1 MPIWSLGIILRI
13 VIKINVLPARPLA
26 VVVHLILTALKR
38 ILVRMLILLGIGVLI
53 ILLIIT
59 LRWRRRLPL
68 LLLVFKLLSYSF
80 FLLIG

>member
-1 MPIWSLGIILRI
+1 MPIWSLGITLRI
-13 VIKINVLPARPLA
+13 VIKMNVLPASPPV
-26 VVVHLILTALKR
+26 VVVHLVLTALRR
-38 ILVRMLILLGIGVLI
+38 ILVRMLMLLGIKVLI
-53 ILLIIT
+53 ILPIIT

>member
-1 MPIWSLGIILRI
+1 MTLRI
-13 VIKINVLPARPLA
+13 VIKINVLPASPL
-26 VVVHLILTALKR
+26 VVVVRLVLAALRRMLVR
-38 ILVRMLILLGIGVLI
+38 ILMLLGIGVLI
-53 ILLIIT
+53 ILLTIM